1 MQVGLS
7 GGSSRPPL
15 NMRQPIVTPRSYGGG
30 RYGGAD
36 VRAPGYGGGHS
47 APSSHGGGFSHGGD
61 GGVDLVRRS
70 AAAVDR
76 TAAEGTG
83 AADMG
88 GNICAGLFPG
98 VTTQHSNTLP
108 QQ

>member
-1 MQVGLS
+1 MA
-7 GGSSRPPL
+7 
-15 NMRQPIVTPRSYGGG
+15 
-30 RYGGAD
+30 AD
-36 VRAPGYGGGHS
+36 VLLPAMAVAIRRRA
-47 APSSHGGGFSHGGD
+47 ATVAD
-61 GGVDLVRRS
+61 RRTV
-70 AAAVDR
+70 AAADR

-88 GNICAGLFPG
+88 GNTAPGSFPG